1 MVRYP
6 LNDALAE
13 TMQLVLVD
21 PVCSL
26 VMQQYSLC
34 RNNLLIPKNR
44 FTDKTKLAELLE
56 SGQLQN
62 CYDCDGNLECLRID
76 NQAN

>member
-6 LNDALAE
+6 LNNVLTK
-13 TMQLVLVD
+13 TMQLVLID

-26 VMQQYSLC
+26 VMQSYSLC

-44 FTDKTKLAELLE
+44 FSDKTKLAELLE
-56 SGQLQN
+56 SGRLHK
-62 CYDCDGNLECLRID
+62 CYDCGENLECLRTD
-76 NQAN
+76 N